1 MKLNFFPKK
10 NVVNLVI
17 QDYSIRFMEL
27 ENEHSTTPFRWGEH
41 HLPAGLISNG
51 TIKDAAAVKTILGQC
66 VDEWNIRKRPVRF
79 LVPDSFVNIRK
90 VSIPADIKEDEIRGY
105 LYLEIGSSIHLP
117 FNDPVFDTV
126 LLDVKDDQREVLIIA
141 AEEEH
146 VKMYSEL
153 LESCKLKPVAA
164 EISALALHRLYYS
177 LGQAEKDEHLL
188 VAQFDLDKVNIC
200 IFSGS
205 IPLVMHHIPIEI
217 LKSHW
222 DLRIND
228 AGNYEWHFI
237 GDAVKEIDYQYSDT
251 FTEIGRLADFYR
263 YSLTH
268 GKSEITKIL
277 VHGDHPLLSFIL
289 DELKNRFDIPIVTID
304 EQKLSAKLNNPLP
317 RNYHLVMGLALK
329 EVQKNVS

>member
-1 MKLNFFPKK
+1 MKLNFFSKK

-27 ENEHSTTPFRWGEH
+27 ENEQSSIPYRWGERY
-41 HLPAGLISNG
+41 LPAGLISNG
-51 TIKDAAAVKTILGQC
+51 TIKDVEAVRTILEQC

-90 VSIPADIKEDEIRGY
+90 VSIPADIQEDEIYGY

-117 FNDPVFDTV
+117 FTDPVFDIV
-126 LLDVKDDQREVLIIA
+126 LLDENGDQREVLIIA

-146 VKMYSEL
+146 VKMYADL

-188 VAQFDLDKVNIC
+188 VAQFDLEKVNIC
-200 IFSGS
+200 IFAGT

-217 LKSHW
+217 YRDHW
-222 DLRIND
+222 DLRMNESGI
-228 AGNYEWHFI
+228 YEWHFV
-237 GDAVKEIDYQYSDT
+237 GDAVKEIDFQYSDA
-251 FTEIGRLADFYR
+251 FTEIDRLADFYR

-268 GKSEITKIL
+268 GKSEITKML

-289 DELKNRFDIPIVTID
+289 DELKSRFDIPIVTID
-304 EQKLSAKLNNPLP
+304 KQKLSAKFNNPLP

-329 EVQKNVS
+329 EVQKNVG